1 MKVLVL
7 GGTRYVGRAIVDAAL
22 ARGDEVTVLNRGIS
36 RPAPGGTVP
45 LVADRT
51 DPRALRRA
59 LGDREW
65 DAAVDTWM
73 GAPRVVRDT
82 CALLTGRVRH
92 FGFVSSWV
100 VYERPLPPGADESAK
115 VIDGDPGDEEDGFYP
130 TAKRGAELAVLDAF
144 GDRALIARAG
154 PTLGPGE
161 DVGSMTW
168 WMRRLERGGRV
179 LAPGEPGD
187 PLRYVDV
194 RDLAGW
200 MLDAA
205 GRGVGGVFT
214 ALCPRGRHTMGE
226 YLDTMRQVTGS
237 GAELVWVPDDVV
249 VAAGIRPYLDIPMWL
264 PASMRG
270 GMHDIDASAA
280 HRAGLDTGRPLRG
293 TLADGWAWLR
303 GEGEPPWQ
311 DTHRWLDP
319 RIERRVLAQAGR
331 AGGAQPR

>member
-7 GGTRYVGRAIVDAAL
+7 GGTRYVGRAVVDAAL
-22 ARGDEVTVLNRGIS
+22 ARGDEVTVLNRGVS
-36 RPAPGGTVP
+36 RPAPAGALP

-65 DAAVDTWM
+65 DAVVDTWM

-82 CALLTGRVRH
+82 CALLAGRARH

-100 VYERPLPPGADESAK
+100 VYERPLPPGADESAA
-115 VIDGDPGDEEDGFYP
+115 VIGGDPGDEEHGFYP
-130 TAKRGAELAVLDAF
+130 TAKRGAELAALEAF
-144 GDRALIARAG
+144 GDHALIARAG
-154 PTLGPGE
+154 PTLGPRE
-161 DVGSMTW
+161 DVGTMTW
-168 WMRRLERGGRV
+168 WMRRIERGGAI
-179 LAPGEPGD
+179 LAPGDPSD

-194 RDLAGW
+194 RDLASW

-205 GRGVGGVFT
+205 DRDVGGTFT
-214 ALCPRGRHTMGE
+214 TLSPRGRHTMGE
-226 YLDTMRQVTGS
+226 YLDTMREVVGS
-237 GAELVWVPDDVV
+237 DAELVWVPDEMV

-270 GMHDIDASAA
+270 GMHEIDASAA
-280 HRAGLDTGRPLRG
+280 RRAGLDTGRPLRD

-303 GEGEPPWQ
+303 AEGEPPWQ

-319 RIERRVLAQAGR
+319 HVERRVLDQVSR